1 MNQKLDINPQF
12 KKALQWMEDAKKN
25 LFITGKAGT
34 GKSTLLKYFC
44 QISKD
49 RPIVLA
55 PTGVAAL
62 NAKGQTIHSFFN
74 FYIDVTP
81 EKVKTMKPKNTE
93 VYTNLKT
100 IIIDE
105 VSMLRADLLDCVDAF
120 LRLYGPVKNKSFGGV
135 QMIFIGDLHQLPPV
149 VSSKDRKAFTSLYET
164 EFFFSSKAF
173 ENFQFKI
180 VELEKVYRQ
189 KDQSFIDILNRIRV
203 GASLLDDIKTL
214 NKRVLPEFKPQEDKM
229 YIYLTG
235 INKKADEINSI
246 QLQSL
251 RGKNYFSLAFI
262 SGDFGKEYFPTSPE
276 LEFKLEAQIMLLTND
291 PKGRW
296 VNGSIGVIQSV
307 DKNQDVQVL
316 LQDTKQTVSVSK
328 HTWEIYRF
336 SFSAETKS
344 IESSLAGSF
353 IQYPF
358 KLAWAV
364 TIHKSQGKTFDRV
377 IIDMSQGIFAAGQA
391 YTALSRC
398 TSLKGIV
405 LKVPVKKQHIRTDW
419 RVIRFLT
426 SQQYQVA
433 HQKVSVKDKTN
444 LIHDAIDRK
453 QLLEITYLK
462 SNGEKSH
469 RKVMPLSAGTEQ
481 YSGVYYEGMKAFCHK
496 AGDERHFRIDRILDI
511 KTIE

>member
-12 KKALQWMEDAKKN
+12 KKALHLMENARQN

-34 GKSTLLKYFC
+34 GKSTLLEYFY
-44 QISKD
+44 QISKHK
-49 RPIVLA
+49 PVVLA

-74 FYIDVTP
+74 FYIDITP
-81 EKVKTMKPKNTE
+81 EKVKTLKPKNSKI
-93 VYTNLKT
+93 YKNLKT

-105 VSMLRADLLDCVDAF
+105 ASMLRADLLDCVSAF
-120 LRLYGPVKNKSFGGV
+120 LRLHGPLKNKNFGGV

-149 VSSKDRKAFTSLYET
+149 VSSTEKKAFASLYET

-180 VELEKVYRQ
+180 VELDKVYRQ

-203 GASLLDDIKTL
+203 GTVSFDDIQTL
-214 NKRVLPEFKPQEDKM
+214 NKRVLPEFKPHEDEM
-229 YIYLTG
+229 YIHLTG
-235 INKKADEINSI
+235 INKTADEINRD

-251 RGKNYFSLAFI
+251 PETSYLSTATI
-262 SGDFGKEYFPTSPE
+262 SGDFGREYFPTNPE
-276 LEFKLEAQIMLLTND
+276 LEFKPGAQIMLLTND
-291 PKGRW
+291 SKRRW
-296 VNGSIGVIQSV
+296 VNGSMGVVQSIN
-307 DKNQDVQVL
+307 KNQDVQVL
-316 LQDTKQTVSVSK
+316 LQDTKKTVSISR

-336 SFSAETKS
+336 SFSTEKKS

-377 IIDMSQGIFAAGQA
+377 IIDMSYGIFAAGQA

-405 LKVPVKKQHIRTDW
+405 LKVPVKTQHIRTDW
-419 RVIRFLT
+419 RVIHFLNAY
-426 SQQYQVA
+426 QYKIA
-433 HQKVSVKDKTN
+433 HQKISVKDKIE
-444 LIHDAIDRK
+444 LIRDAINRK
-453 QLLEITYLK
+453 QPLEITYLK
-462 SNGEKSH
+462 SSGEKSH
-469 RKVMPLSAGTEQ
+469 RKVIPISVGREQ
-481 YSGVYYEGMKAFCHK
+481 YKRTQYEGMRAFCHK
-496 AGDERHFRIDRILDI
+496 AHDERHFRVDRILDI
-511 KTIE
+511 KIIK